1 MRNTQFQEAK
11 LKRLIALQGEDF
23 TILRDTLNELGEP
36 DGGESEVVSFRGIW
50 HEANSYV
57 TTTKGDAATVR
68 SKSSPQ
74 ILAMFDSVKD
84 AKQGDFLRV
93 GDKRYNVT
101 GMDNLTQ
108 LGVAAD
114 MSLEE
119 VL

>member
-1 MRNTQFQEAK
+1 MNTQFQTAK

-23 TILRDTLNELGEP
+23 IIMRDTLNELNEP

-50 HEANSYV
+50 HESNSYV

-74 ILAMFDSVKD
+74 ILALLDSVKEV
-84 AKQGDFLRV
+84 KQGDFLRI
-93 GDKRYNVT
+93 GDKRYNIT
-101 GMDNLTQ
+101 GMDNLTN
-108 LGVAAD
+108 LDVAAD
-114 MSLEE
+114 ISLEE